1 MQVRDYMS
9 PTPVTIDAG
18 ADYKQAFEIMEQ
30 KDLHHLPVVD
40 GFNSVIGI
48 LARRDLQLAARYFH
62 EAPVEVGD
70 VMHTPVTTIA
80 PDADLS
86 VAVERMTSERIGCL
100 PVSEDG
106 GSHLVGIIT
115 ETDLL
120 RALRDLLARHGG

>member
-9 PTPVTIDAG
+9 ETPITITAG
-18 ADYKQAFEIMEQ
+18 ADYQQAFDIMRE

-40 GFNSVIGI
+40 AQGRVVGI
-48 LARRDLQLAARYFH
+48 IARRDLQLAARYFH
-62 EAPVEVGD
+62 EAPGEIED

-80 PDADLS
+80 PDADLAA
-86 VAVERMTSERIGCL
+86 AVEMMTSGRIGCL

-106 GSHLVGIIT
+106 GAHLVGIIT

-120 RALRDLLARHGG
+120 RALSELLVQRAA

>member
-18 ADYKQAFEIMEQ
+18 TDYNEAFDVMEQ
-30 KDLHHLPVVD
+30 RGLHHLPVLDSSGDV
-40 GFNSVIGI
+40 VGI

-70 VMHTPVTTIA
+70 VMHTPVTTISPETA
-80 PDADLS
+80 LE
-86 VAVERMTSERIGCL
+86 VAVERMSADRIGCL

-106 GSHLVGIIT
+106 GKHLVGIIT

-120 RALRDLLARHGG
+120 RALRDLLAKQG